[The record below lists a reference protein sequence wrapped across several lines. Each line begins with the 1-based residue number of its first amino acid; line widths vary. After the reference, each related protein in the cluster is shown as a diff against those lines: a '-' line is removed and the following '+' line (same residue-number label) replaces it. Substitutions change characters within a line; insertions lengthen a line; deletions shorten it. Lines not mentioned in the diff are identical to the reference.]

1 MSKKKRW
8 IPGIVGFCLILG
20 TTGCAGLADTGNTYA
35 LDQRIETFASSGSG
49 RTADGFA
56 ADLAVV
62 TDGTDGD
69 GTLTAQSAGVFP
81 LDGGNA
87 VFAQDVFERRNPAST
102 TKVMTALVA
111 LKYGN
116 LEDMVTVPQESVIT
130 ESGSSMAGVVP
141 GDKLT
146 LEQLLYGL
154 LIPSGN
160 DAANAIA
167 VHMGGSIEGFVEM
180 MNEEA
185 ARIGATGTHFANAN
199 GLTKEDHY
207 MTA

>member
-20 TTGCAGLADTGNTYA
+20 ATGCAGLADMGNTYA

-87 VFAQDVFERRNPAST
+87 VFAQDHIDQIFFQFMKFHVILFSSYFIVKGRT
-102 TKVMTALVA
+102 TDIA
-111 LKYGN
+111 
-116 LEDMVTVPQESVIT
+116 SVIRPYRNT
-130 ESGSSMAGVVP
+130 GLIFPAFVYLCITLPQIISPGNAQKFSLMPLSSRILPQHHTTDRGSS
-141 GDKLT
+141 
-146 LEQLLYGL
+146 
-154 LIPSGN
+154 
-160 DAANAIA
+160 AAADRSAHI
-167 VHMGGSIEGFVEM
+167 F
-180 MNEEA
+180 
-185 ARIGATGTHFANAN
+185 RI
-199 GLTKEDHY
+199 
-207 MTA
+207 

>member
-69 GTLTAQSAGVFP
+69 GTLTAPGYFRSMGEMLYLRRMF
-81 LDGGNA
+81 LNA
-87 VFAQDVFERRNPAST
+87 EILPARRRS
-102 TKVMTALVA
+102 
-111 LKYGN
+111 
-116 LEDMVTVPQESVIT
+116 
-130 ESGSSMAGVVP
+130 
-141 GDKLT
+141 
-146 LEQLLYGL
+146 
-154 LIPSGN
+154 
-160 DAANAIA
+160 
-167 VHMGGSIEGFVEM
+167 
-180 MNEEA
+180 
-185 ARIGATGTHFANAN
+185 
-199 GLTKEDHY
+199 
-207 MTA
+207 

>member
-1 MSKKKRW
+1 
-8 IPGIVGFCLILG
+8 
-20 TTGCAGLADTGNTYA
+20 
-35 LDQRIETFASSGSG
+35 
-49 RTADGFA
+49 
-56 ADLAVV
+56 
-62 TDGTDGD
+62 
-69 GTLTAQSAGVFP
+69 
-81 LDGGNA
+81 
-87 VFAQDVFERRNPAST
+87 
-102 TKVMTALVA
+102 
-111 LKYGN
+111 
-116 LEDMVTVPQESVIT
+116 MVTVPRSRYHGERFLH
-130 ESGSSMAGVVP
+130 GGVVP

-199 GLTKEDHY
+199 GLTNEDHY
-207 MTA
+207 MTAYDLYLMFHEALKYEKFRDIIGTKTYTASYKGTDGSDKTASWSVSNHYMLGKKDAGGTLRIRRKDPEPPRRRATA

>member
-20 TTGCAGLADTGNTYA
+20 ATGCAGLADTGNTYA

-62 TDGTDGD
+62 TDGIDGD

-87 VFAQDVFERRNPAST
+87 VFAQDVLNAEILPARRR
-102 TKVMTALVA
+102 L
-111 LKYGN
+111 
-116 LEDMVTVPQESVIT
+116 
-130 ESGSSMAGVVP
+130 
-141 GDKLT
+141 
-146 LEQLLYGL
+146 
-154 LIPSGN
+154 
-160 DAANAIA
+160 
-167 VHMGGSIEGFVEM
+167 
-180 MNEEA
+180 
-185 ARIGATGTHFANAN
+185 
-199 GLTKEDHY
+199 
-207 MTA
+207 

>member
-20 TTGCAGLADTGNTYA
+20 ATGCAGLADTGNTYA

-62 TDGTDGD
+62 TDGIDGD

-87 VFAQDVFERRNPAST
+87 VFAPGGVSFTPLAAPA
-102 TKVMTALVA
+102 
-111 LKYGN
+111 
-116 LEDMVTVPQESVIT
+116 E
-130 ESGSSMAGVVP
+130 GVV
-141 GDKLT
+141 GR
-146 LEQLLYGL
+146 
-154 LIPSGN
+154 SG
-160 DAANAIA
+160 
-167 VHMGGSIEGFVEM
+167 
-180 MNEEA
+180 
-185 ARIGATGTHFANAN
+185 GAG
-199 GLTKEDHY
+199 
-207 MTA
+207 

>member
-56 ADLAVV
+56 TDLAVV

-81 LDGGNA
+81 LDGEMPYLRRMFLNA
-87 VFAQDVFERRNPAST
+87 EILPARRRS
-102 TKVMTALVA
+102 
-111 LKYGN
+111 
-116 LEDMVTVPQESVIT
+116 
-130 ESGSSMAGVVP
+130 
-141 GDKLT
+141 
-146 LEQLLYGL
+146 
-154 LIPSGN
+154 
-160 DAANAIA
+160 
-167 VHMGGSIEGFVEM
+167 
-180 MNEEA
+180 
-185 ARIGATGTHFANAN
+185 
-199 GLTKEDHY
+199 
-207 MTA
+207 